1 MPPPLRDALLEEVF
15 FRLPPDEPEHLLC
28 ASLVSMV
35 WLALLSDPRFHARY
49 RDFHGAP
56 PMLGFHCSWRSISED
71 NHPYFF
77 PTTKFRARIPDDD
90 WENFRYAAW
99 DCHHGRVLLADE
111 AMTASTPIPLSFG
124 TP

>member
-1 MPPPLRDALLEEVF
+1 
-15 FRLPPDEPEHLLC
+15 
-28 ASLVSMV
+28 MV

-111 AMTASTPIPLSFG
+111 AMTVSTPIPSSFG